1 MRTPVVQ
8 RQRSS
13 AYPTTTYPAPKL
25 EPGLTLRLSQLASC
39 CCCQSHIS
47 HQHGELHDSHSEGG
61 PVMSITWD
69 VTRHNCC
76 TILLPFDVAPHM
88 AWMQPET
95 RQCERWAVYCT
106 PSTCDW
112 YTGQPYCTANSHF
125 WLVTP
130 ALGSILMM
138 LSAGNSKNLI
148 FELDWNAPLVARA
161 GVETWLS
168 PDIII

>member
-8 RQRSS
+8 LQRSS
-13 AYPTTTYPAPKL
+13 AYPTTTYPAPKV

-47 HQHGELHDSHSEGG
+47 HQRSELHDSHSEGA

-69 VTRHNCC
+69 LTRHSCC
-76 TILLPFDVAPHM
+76 TIPLPFDVAPDM
-88 AWMQPET
+88 VWMQPET

-106 PSTCDW
+106 PSTCYW

-125 WLVTP
+125 WLVT
-130 ALGSILMM
+130 LMM
-138 LSAGNSKNLI
+138 LSAGNSENLT
-148 FELDWNAPLVARA
+148 FELDWNALLVARA
-161 GVETWLS
+161 GGWNMIEPWYYYLVFYN
-168 PDIII
+168 